1 MSMSDTSMTALERWK
16 ELAEVEN
23 ERARQIW
30 GSTGGWYQR
39 PEHFEDPK
47 ITAARKQRDAQ
58 IAAWHAEGVSTR
70 EISRRTGLGEA
81 SVARILRQ
89 RRLEAREDRNG

>member
-1 MSMSDTSMTALERWK
+1 MSMSDTNMTALERWK

-23 ERARQIW
+23 ERARETW
-30 GSTGGWYQR
+30 GSLGGWYQR

-58 IAAWHAEGVSTR
+58 IAAWHAQGVSNR
-70 EISRRTGLGEA
+70 EISRRTGLAES
-81 SVARILRQ
+81 SVPRILRLRQ
-89 RRLEAREDRNG
+89 LAAREE

>member
-23 ERARQIW
+23 ERARDIW
-30 GSTGGWYQR
+30 DSLGGWYQR
-39 PEHFEDPK
+39 LENFEDPK

-58 IAAWHAEGVSTR
+58 IAAWHAEGVSIR
-70 EISRRTGLGEA
+70 EISRRTGLAEA
-81 SVARILRQ
+81 SVTRILRL
-89 RRLEAREDRNG
+89 RRLAAREE

>member
-1 MSMSDTSMTALERWK
+1 MSMSDTCMTALERWK

-23 ERARQIW
+23 KRARETW

-58 IAAWHAEGVSTR
+58 IVVWHAEGVSTR
-70 EISRRTGLGEA
+70 EISRRTDLVET
-81 SVARILRQ
+81 SVNRILRLRQ
-89 RRLEAREDRNG
+89 LAAREE

>member
-1 MSMSDTSMTALERWK
+1 MSMSDTSMTALDRWK

-23 ERARQIW
+23 MRARQIW

-47 ITAARKQRDAQ
+47 ITAFRKRRDAQ
-58 IAAWHAEGVSTR
+58 IAAWHAEGVSIR
-70 EISRRTGLGEA
+70 EISRRTDLVET
-81 SVARILRQ
+81 SVNRILRL
-89 RRLEAREDRNG
+89 RRLAAREE